1 MIERAASNQTLRS
14 GATFAAI
21 ADLVGQ
27 SMEDRGAFVWEDIRG
42 LLEERDFGD
51 AAALRTDVMSFLD
64 KELKLPGYKRALEEL
79 SAPATPGAPQLS
91 HAEEE
96 LERRRGSFMEQ
107 VELEMDSMIHERAR
121 RLAKRKNEEDP
132 RVKAV
137 LLESEQ
143 EELLDVFVEASRRVP
158 SDEREAFVVGE
169 MEQGPAIIHHP
180 GLQKSHG
187 TCHMGDVEILIAQR
201 LLQPVGR
208 SKGIVRFDVAP
219 LGFRYYAHIRGRQGQ
234 SLEEV
239 QKTIT
244 SYLDRPSFQRS
255 YRQAYAKWTDA
266 AALLWSSEPE
276 AQLTSIGHLCREA
289 TQEFAEALAK
299 RHGVHADKKQK
310 SKTVARVKA
319 VLDKVS
325 GGLGDTEREFLQAL
339 LSYWR
344 RLSDLVARQEHDLQ
358 KEDGTLLWEDARRV
372 VFQTAVVM
380 FEIDR
385 ALERCVGPK
394 SDEDA

>member
-1 MIERAASNQTLRS
+1 
-14 GATFAAI
+14 
-21 ADLVGQ
+21 
-27 SMEDRGAFVWEDIRG
+27 MEDRGALVWEDIRG
-42 LLEERDFGD
+42 LLEEQDFAD

-64 KELKLPGYKRALEEL
+64 KELRLVGYNRVLKEL
-79 SAPATPGAPQLS
+79 SVPATPGTPQLS

-96 LERRRGSFMEQ
+96 LKRRRSSFMER
-107 VELEMDSMIHERAR
+107 VELEMDSMIQERAR
-121 RLAKRKNEEDP
+121 RLAERKSEEDP

-169 MEQGPAIIHHP
+169 MDQGPAIIHHP
-180 GLQKSHG
+180 GLPKSHG
-187 TCHMGDVEILIAQR
+187 TCHMGDVEILIAQG

-208 SKGIVRFDVAP
+208 SRGIVRFDVAP
-219 LGFRYYAHIRGRQGQ
+219 LGFRYYAHVRGRQGQ
-234 SLEEV
+234 FLEQA

-255 YRQAYAKWTDA
+255 YRQAYAKWAEA
-266 AALLWSSEPE
+266 AALLWSSQPE
-276 AQLTSIGHLCREA
+276 GRLTSIGHLCREA

-299 RHGVHADKKQK
+299 RHGVSADKKQK

-325 GGLGDTEREFLQAL
+325 GELGDTEREFLEAL

-344 RLSDLVARQEHDLQ
+344 RLSELVARQEHDLQ
-358 KEDGTLLWEDARRV
+358 KEGGTLLWEDARRV

-385 ALERCVGPK
+385 SLERCAGQK
-394 SDEDA
+394 SDEDV